1 MPRAPVVCS
10 PPFRLAPEEQPM
22 ISIPTTLL
30 ADVAPGGCAAAAA
43 GSATSLVL
51 ALGVCVLLG
60 ALFWGRRLGSGD

>member
-1 MPRAPVVCS
+1 
-10 PPFRLAPEEQPM
+10 M